1 MAQFALKETLV
12 RFEPLALHS
21 SQPVLLHTR
30 MVLAVKALNDHIL
43 QLKRK
48 WILPYVLDYSKRS
61 PKPKPVPL
69 TS

>member
-1 MAQFALKETLV
+1 MAQFALKENLV
-12 RFEPLALHS
+12 RFDLHS